1 MLIAFKWLHMDE
13 MRSEWQVGDVSSL
26 VAMEFLTMNPTL
38 KRRLS
43 VDGFADQKLV
53 KPAPSF

>member
-1 MLIAFKWLHMDE
+1 M
-13 MRSEWQVGDVSSL
+13 GDVSSL

-43 VDGFADQKLV
+43 VDGFPDQKLV